1 MSDKNNLFLNH
12 ILDSCAH
19 IIEFTKNVDFEIFK
33 KTRLIQ
39 SAVIRELEI
48 IGEATKNLTDDLKK
62 TFKSIP
68 WLKIAGM
75 RDKLI
80 HGYFMVDLKEIWNTA
95 KKDISTLK
103 NSIEIIIRK
112 KDKDKN
118 ND

>member
-19 IIEFTKNVDFEIFK
+19 IIEFTKNVDFETFK

-48 IGEATKNLTDDLKK
+48 IGEATKSLTDDLRK
-62 TFKSIP
+62 TFRSIP

-80 HGYFMVDLKEIWNTA
+80 HGYFIVDLKEIWNTV

-103 NSIEIIIRK
+103 NSIEKIIRQ
-112 KDKDKN
+112 KDKDRN

>member
-12 ILDSCAH
+12 ILDSCTH
-19 IIEFTKNVDFEIFK
+19 IIEFTTNVDFETFK

-48 IGEATKNLTDDLKK
+48 IGEATKNITDDLRK
-62 TFKSIP
+62 TFKIIP

-80 HGYFMVDLKEIWNTA
+80 HGYFIVDLKEIWNTA

-103 NSIEIIIRK
+103 NSIEQIIRK
-112 KDKDKN
+112 KDKDRN

>member
-19 IIEFTKNVDFEIFK
+19 IIEFTKNVDFETFK

-48 IGEATKNLTDDLKK
+48 IGEATKNLTDDLRK
-62 TFKSIP
+62 TFKGIP

-80 HGYFMVDLKEIWNTA
+80 HGYFIVDLKELWNTV

-103 NSIEIIIRK
+103 NSIEKIIRQ
-112 KDKDKN
+112 KDKDRN

>member
-1 MSDKNNLFLNH
+1 MSDRNNLFLNH
-12 ILDSCAH
+12 ILDSCAN
-19 IIEFTKNVDFEIFK
+19 IIEFTKNIDFETFK

-48 IGEATKNLTDDLKK
+48 IGEATKNLTDDLRK

-80 HGYFMVDLKEIWNTA
+80 HGYFIVDLKEIWNTA

-103 NSIEIIIRK
+103 NSIEQIMRK

>member
-1 MSDKNNLFLNH
+1 MNNKNYLFLSH
-12 ILDSCAH
+12 ILDSCGH
-19 IIEFTKNVDFEIFK
+19 IIEFTKNIDFETFK

-48 IGEATKNLTDDLKK
+48 IGEATKNLADDIRK

-68 WLKIAGM
+68 WMKIAGM

-80 HGYFMVDLKEIWNTA
+80 HGYFTLDLKEVWNTA

-103 NSIEIIIRK
+103 MDVEKILSKE
-112 KDKDKN
+112 DQDEN

>member
-19 IIEFTKNVDFEIFK
+19 IIDFTKNIDFATFK
-33 KTRLIQ
+33 KSRLIQ

-48 IGEATKNLTDDLKK
+48 IGEATKNLTDNLRK

-68 WLKIAGM
+68 WIKIAGM
-75 RDKLI
+75 RDKLT
-80 HGYFMVDLKEIWNTA
+80 HGYFTVDLKEIWNTA

-103 NSIEIIIRK
+103 NNIEEILRIN
-112 KDKDKN
+112 DKERI